1 MERTAS
7 HRPTESQNEITF
19 TTRPVI
25 SGDRG
30 VIAAGH
36 YLAAEAGARIFDAGG
51 NAVDAGVA
59 AGFVLSLVKPH
70 HNGMGGEAPMLI
82 ATAGRDG
89 RAGDVVA
96 ISGQGPAPRGLSI
109 EWCQAMGLK
118 SLPGDGFLPATVP
131 AAFGAWATALMRFGT
146 MELETVLGPAIELAE
161 EGFIVDPL
169 LHTYLVRSH
178 DRFIAEWPSSAECFC
193 PGGQPL
199 GAGERLRQPAWAN
212 TFKRLVSIARSE
224 RRAGREA
231 SIQAAIDGFYRGDV
245 AEQLVAFQ
253 GAREILDANGVSHRG
268 LLTVRD
274 FSRYLTRV
282 EAPVSLN
289 YRDIE
294 VFKCGPWTQGPVL
307 LQQLSLLGAYDL
319 PAMGHNSTE
328 YVHLLVEVAK
338 LAFADREEYYGDP
351 LFVDV
356 PLERLLSEAYAASR
370 RLLIDPDRAS
380 GDLRP
385 GAAREQDSVPED
397 AARVG
402 FHVSPTHG
410 DTTHLD
416 AADAMG
422 NMISATPSGGWFQA
436 SPVVPAVGFPLG
448 TRAQQFSLEPGRPNS
463 LAPGKRPR
471 ATLTPSIAFRNGRPW
486 MAFGTPGGDY
496 QDQWSLQFLLNVVE
510 FGMGLQE
517 ALDAPTFHT
526 DHFPSSFYPHIFH
539 DRQVVLESRIDETVA
554 DALMGLGHNVVTTGP
569 WANGQVTAVTMR
581 RDGGVDGAASP
592 RTLVPYVVG
601 R

>member
-1 MERTAS
+1 MERAARE
-7 HRPTESQNEITF
+7 RPTESQNEIAF

-51 NAVDAGVA
+51 NAIDAGVA

-82 ATAGRDG
+82 ATPGLAGG
-89 RAGDVVA
+89 AGHVAA

-109 EWCQAMGLK
+109 EWCQAMGLTA
-118 SLPGDGFLPATVP
+118 LPGDGFLPATVP

-146 MELETVLGPAIELAE
+146 MDLATVLAPAIELAE

-178 DRFIAEWPSSAECFC
+178 DRFVAEWPSSAECYC
-193 PGGQPL
+193 PGGRPL
-199 GAGERLRQPAWAN
+199 AAGERLRQPAWAK
-212 TFKRLVSIARSE
+212 TFKGLVGIARQE

-231 SIQAAIDGFYRGDV
+231 SIEAAIDAFYRGEV
-245 AEQLVAFQ
+245 AQQLVAFQ
-253 GAREILDANGVSHRG
+253 EAREVLDANGMSHRG
-268 LLTVRD
+268 LLSMRD
-274 FSRYLTRV
+274 FSRYRTRV
-282 EAPVSLN
+282 EEPVSLR
-289 YRDIE
+289 YRDLE

-307 LQQLSLLGAYDL
+307 LQQLSLLRAYDL
-319 PAMGHNSTE
+319 EAMGHNSAQ

-356 PLERLLSEAYAASR
+356 PLDRLLSEAYAASR
-370 RLLIDPDRAS
+370 RELIDPDRAS

-385 GAAREQDSVPED
+385 GVADDSGVVRQPGD
-397 AARVG
+397 GAG
-402 FHVSPTHG
+402 LHMSPTHG

-416 AADAMG
+416 AADALG

-526 DHFPSSFYPHIFH
+526 DHFPSSFYPHTFH

-554 DALMGLGHNVVTTGP
+554 ATLSAAGHHVVLTGP

-581 RDGGVDGAASP
+581 PDGGVDGAASP